1 MVRAPQWRCER
12 GIAYQRFRESE
23 QISLKRHS
31 KRRNG
36 APEMTHTPYCKDF
49 PYNTVNIG
57 YKRIYVLL
65 KSAYIQLIRV
75 RLCIR
80 FSVPVKRG
88 RQEAIGGTRGYIG
101 MGGHFE
107 EFGGCKGFI

>member
-1 MVRAPQWRCER
+1 MLFCLTDTEVPGDQ
-12 GIAYQRFRESE
+12 
-23 QISLKRHS
+23 
-31 KRRNG
+31 NG

-88 RQEAIGGTRGYIG
+88 RQEAIRGTRGYIG
-101 MGGHFE
+101 MGEYFE
-107 EFGGCKGFI
+107 GFGGCLLDQLQH